1 MFGGWS
7 GRGSIAPM
15 DRIVGWYR
23 VASSTGA
30 VVALIVA
37 NAIPLFGAV
46 FLGWNVWM
54 ILIVYWLENGVV
66 GFFNVLKI
74 LRAEGGAD
82 SSSAWRM
89 NGKPMA
95 VAGRSAIA
103 GFFLIHYGMFWFV
116 HGVFVLTMPLFAG
129 LGADV
134 RDAGQVFPGEG
145 QFVDGVFQPEFGS
158 GASMTTGFD
167 LGGILLAVAALAISH
182 GLSFWFNY
190 LGRGEYKRASAAGQ
204 MFAPYG
210 RLVVLHI
217 TIIVGGMA
225 IALTGAPAAAL
236 AILVVL
242 KTLMDIAFHLAEHR
256 KRALPPGTV
265 APA

>member
-1 MFGGWS
+1 VE
-7 GRGSIAPM
+7 
-15 DRIVGWYR
+15 RILGWYR

-37 NAIPLFGAV
+37 NAIPLFGAL

-54 ILIVYWLENGVV
+54 ILIVYWLENGIV

-74 LRAEGGAD
+74 LRAQGPAD
-82 SSSAWRM
+82 PTSDWRM

-95 VAGRSAIA
+95 FVGRGAIA
-103 GFFLIHYGMFWFV
+103 GFFVVHYGLFWFV
-116 HGVFVLTMPLFAG
+116 HGIFVLTMPLFAG
-129 LGADV
+129 MGTEVADTV
-134 RDAGQVFPGEG
+134 PLYPMEGGFGEG
-145 QFVDGVFQPEFGS
+145 TFPFESGPGS
-158 GASMTTGFD
+158 EMTSGFE
-167 LGGILLAVAALAISH
+167 LGSVLLAVVALAISH

-190 LGRGEYKRASAAGQ
+190 LGRGEYQRASAAGQ

-225 IALTGAPAAAL
+225 IAFTGAPAAAL

-242 KTLMDIAFHLAEHR
+242 KTLLDIGFHLAEHR
-256 KRALPPGTV
+256 NRATPPPGTV

>member
-1 MFGGWS
+1 M
-7 GRGSIAPM
+7 
-15 DRIVGWYR
+15 GWYR

-37 NAIPLFGAV
+37 NAIPLVGAI
-46 FLGWNVWM
+46 FFGWNVWM

-74 LRAEGGAD
+74 LRAEGPAD
-82 SSSAWRM
+82 PTSDWRM

-95 VAGRSAIA
+95 AVGRAGIA
-103 GFFLIHYGMFWFV
+103 GFFVIHYGIFWFV
-116 HGVFVLTMPLFAG
+116 HGIFVLTLPLFAG
-129 LGADV
+129 IGDGFDTVEPFGPLD
-134 RDAGQVFPGEG
+134 GES
-145 QFVDGVFQPEFGS
+145 VDGVFAPFPTARMDMTS
-158 GASMTTGFD
+158 GFEPGA
-167 LGGILLAVAALAISH
+167 ILLAVIALAISH
-182 GLSFWFNY
+182 GLSYWFNY
-190 LGRGEYKRASAAGQ
+190 LGRGEYRRTSPAGQ
-204 MFAPYG
+204 MFVPYG

-225 IALTGAPAAAL
+225 IAFTGAPAAAL

-256 KRALPPGTV
+256 SRSAPPGTV
-265 APA
+265 ASA

>member
-1 MFGGWS
+1 V
-7 GRGSIAPM
+7 

-37 NAIPLFGAV
+37 NAIPLIGAI
-46 FLGWNVWM
+46 FFGWNVWM
-54 ILIVYWLENGVV
+54 ILIVYWLENGIV

-74 LRAEGGAD
+74 LRAEGPAD
-82 SSSAWRM
+82 PTSDWRM

-95 VAGRSAIA
+95 AVGRAGIA
-103 GFFLIHYGMFWFV
+103 GFFVIHYGLFWFV
-116 HGVFVLTMPLFAG
+116 HGIFVLTLPLFAG
-129 LGADV
+129 IGDGFSTVEPFTPAD
-134 RDAGQVFPGEG
+134 GE
-145 QFVDGVFQPEFGS
+145 FVDGVFTPFPTAGADMTS
-158 GASMTTGFD
+158 GFELSAV
-167 LGGILLAVAALAISH
+167 LLAVVALAISH
-182 GLSFWFNY
+182 GLSYWFNY
-190 LGRGEYKRASAAGQ
+190 LGRGEYRRTSPAGQ
-204 MFAPYG
+204 MFMPYG

-217 TIIVGGMA
+217 TIIIGGMA
-225 IALTGAPAAAL
+225 IAFTGAPAAAL

-256 KRALPPGTV
+256 NRSAPRGTV

>member
-1 MFGGWS
+1 
-7 GRGSIAPM
+7 M
-15 DRIVGWYR
+15 DRILGWYR

-37 NAIPLFGAV
+37 NAIPLYGAL

-54 ILIVYWLENGVV
+54 ILIVYWLENGIV

-74 LRAEGGAD
+74 LRAEGPAD
-82 SSSAWRM
+82 PTSNWRM

-95 VAGRSAIA
+95 LVGRGAIA
-103 GFFLIHYGMFWFV
+103 SFFLIHYGMFWFV
-116 HGVFVLTMPLFAG
+116 HGIFVLTLPLFAG
-129 LGADV
+129 IGTGFGAVEPLG
-134 RDAGQVFPGEG
+134 PGDGE
-145 QFVDGVFQPEFGS
+145 FVDGMFVPFP
-158 GASMTTGFD
+158 TTGTDMTSGFEV
-167 LGGILLAVAALAISH
+167 GSVLLAVLALGISH
-182 GLSFWFNY
+182 GLSYSFNY
-190 LGRGEYKRASAAGQ
+190 LGRGEYRRTSPAGQ

-225 IALTGAPAAAL
+225 IAFTGAPAVAL

-242 KTLMDIAFHLAEHR
+242 KTLMDIGFHLAEHR
-256 KRALPPGTV
+256 KRAVPPDMV
-265 APA
+265 AAG

>member
-1 MFGGWS
+1 
-7 GRGSIAPM
+7 
-15 DRIVGWYR
+15 VGWYR

-37 NAIPLFGAV
+37 NAIPLFGAI
-46 FLGWNVWM
+46 FLGWNVWT

-74 LRAEGGAD
+74 LKAEGHAD
-82 SSSAWRM
+82 PTSDWRM
-89 NGKPMA
+89 NSKPMA
-95 VAGRSAIA
+95 AVGRAGIA

-116 HGVFVLTMPLFAG
+116 HGIFVLTMPLFAG
-129 LGADV
+129 IGRGFADV
-134 RDAGQVFPGEG
+134 GVGPFDPNEG
-145 QFVDGVFQPEFGS
+145 QFVDGVFVPVFEP
-158 GASMTTGFD
+158 GASMARGFD
-167 LGGILLAVAALAISH
+167 LGWVLLAVVALAISH
-182 GLSFWFNY
+182 GLSYWFNY
-190 LGRGEYKRASAAGQ
+190 LGRGEYRRTSAAGQ

-225 IALTGAPAAAL
+225 IAFTGAPAAAL

-242 KTLMDIAFHLAEHR
+242 KTVMDVGFHLAEHR
-256 KRALPPGTV
+256 NRSAPPGTV

>member
-1 MFGGWS
+1 
-7 GRGSIAPM
+7 M
-15 DRIVGWYR
+15 DRILGWYR

-54 ILIVYWLENGVV
+54 ILIVYWLENGIV
-66 GFFNVLKI
+66 GLFNVLKI
-74 LRAEGGAD
+74 LRAEGPAD
-82 SSSAWRM
+82 PTSDWRM

-95 VAGRSAIA
+95 LIGRGAIA
-103 GFFLIHYGMFWFV
+103 GFFVIHYGLFWFV

-129 LGADV
+129 MGNAFGAV
-134 RDAGQVFPGEG
+134 EPQGPGDG
-145 QFVDGVFQPEFGS
+145 AFVDGIFVPFATAGTDMTSGFELGS
-158 GASMTTGFD
+158 V
-167 LGGILLAVAALAISH
+167 LLAVVALAISH
-182 GLSFWFNY
+182 GVSYWFNY
-190 LGRGEYKRASAAGQ
+190 LRRGEFRRASPGAL

-210 RLVVLHI
+210 RLAVLHI

-225 IALTGAPAAAL
+225 IAVTGAPAAVL

-242 KTLMDIAFHLAEHR
+242 KTLMDIGFHLAEHR
-256 KRALPPGTV
+256 NRAVPPGTV

>member
-1 MFGGWS
+1 
-7 GRGSIAPM
+7 M

-37 NAIPLFGAV
+37 NAIPLVGAL

-54 ILIVYWLENGVV
+54 ILVVYWLENGVV
-66 GFFNVLKI
+66 GFVNVLKI
-74 LRAEGGAD
+74 LRAEGPAD
-82 SSSAWRM
+82 RTSDWRM
-89 NGKPMA
+89 NGRPITH
-95 VAGRSAIA
+95 VGRGAIA
-103 GFFLIHYGMFWFV
+103 GFFLIHYGIFWFV

-129 LGADV
+129 VGTESPDV
-134 RDAGQVFPGEG
+134 VPLFPVEG
-145 QFVDGVFQPEFGS
+145 QSGDGAFPFEPGPGS
-158 GASMTTGFD
+158 EMTSGFE
-167 LGGILLAVAALAISH
+167 LGSVLLAVVALAISH
-182 GLSFWFNY
+182 GLSFVFNY

-225 IALTGAPAAAL
+225 IAFTRAPAAAL

-242 KTLMDIAFHLAEHR
+242 KTLMDIGFHLAEHR

-265 APA
+265 ATA